1 MTVGGLC
8 REAAA
13 PQARQVAGLA
23 AQAHIAP
30 AM

>member
-1 MTVGGLC
+1 LVGT
-8 REAAA
+8 EAAA

>member
-1 MTVGGLC
+1 MTVGDL
-8 REAAA
+8 RRAAAA
-13 PQARQVAGLA
+13 PKARQVAWLA

>member
-1 MTVGGLC
+1 MTVGGLR

>member
-1 MTVGGLC
+1 VAGLC
-8 REAAA
+8 RAAAA
-13 PQARQVAGLA
+13 PKARQVAWLA